1 MSPRGD
7 IWTYPGNLHRRL
19 IFRIEAVGPML
30 ADHVLGVDRPG
41 SQHLGDI
48 RPEKVSTKQEALDR
62 EALVANSCRR
72 RISSQGFA

>member
-1 MSPRGD
+1 
-7 IWTYPGNLHRRL
+7 
-19 IFRIEAVGPML
+19 ML

-72 RISSQGFA
+72 RTSSQGFA